1 MPKLSAIS
9 SRALIRILE
18 KLGFE
23 QIHQKGSHVRLKHSD
38 GRVTTVPM
46 HAGEKVG
53 VDYCEKSYEMLMYLE
68 VSLKN
73 YVKKRWAAAASP
85 SFPSD

>member
-53 VDYCEKSYEMLMYLE
+53 VGLLRKILRDVNVSRSEFEKL
-68 VSLKN
+68 
-73 YVKKRWAAAASP
+73 R
-85 SFPSD
+85 